1 MDWLFQKDPTELR
14 IDDLRERLSDVPE
27 GFYREYKG
35 RDTIRDNAAIAK
47 AIAAFAN
54 TYGGWLFIGI
64 DSDDE
69 NKPLLDDPS
78 KPLGLPKGKGATER
92 IQEIAASQL
101 SPGPHLVCVEIPVV
115 PEDKDSDVILAT
127 YIEESEEPPL
137 VRRRDG
143 RIYVRDDNVSRPIKD
158 KAELDRLYDKAAKNQ
173 ELVRQRLE
181 LHNYGEWAL
190 SELHTVF
197 VKLAS
202 ILSHRGEQITKPD
215 GYAVVLSYPW
225 SPSFRSESVVG
236 TMQDIYGGI
245 MEGDPSLMSLL
256 GRVGSHTY
264 RDQHTAVFFAE
275 GEYRALQV
283 DKYGHIALGLLQPGA
298 RSADLQSLCPNFH
311 ACCEDLYRRHG
322 YYGRV
327 GLVYRLGGP
336 GDRKAHLSRTV
347 PAPQITQI
355 DIEEL
360 VEEAARALGERD
372 SRR

>member
-1 MDWLFQKDPTELR
+1 
-14 IDDLRERLSDVPE
+14 
-27 GFYREYKG
+27 
-35 RDTIRDNAAIAK
+35 
-47 AIAAFAN
+47 
-54 TYGGWLFIGI
+54 
-64 DSDDE
+64 
-69 NKPLLDDPS
+69 
-78 KPLGLPKGKGATER
+78 
-92 IQEIAASQL
+92 
-101 SPGPHLVCVEIPVV
+101 
-115 PEDKDSDVILAT
+115 
-127 YIEESEEPPL
+127 
-137 VRRRDG
+137 
-143 RIYVRDDNVSRPIKD
+143 
-158 KAELDRLYDKAAKNQ
+158 
-173 ELVRQRLE
+173 VRQRLE

-225 SPSFRSESVVG
+225 SPSFRSESVIG

-245 MEGDPSLMSLL
+245 TEGDPSLMSLL

-264 RDQHTAVFFAE
+264 CDQHTAVFFAE
-275 GEYRALQV
+275 GEYRGLQV

-298 RSADLQSLCPNFH
+298 RSADLQSLCPHFH

-372 SRR
+372 SPAGGA